1 MALAQLAA
9 VGTAAVLLAVEGSPL
24 PTTAATLTAFVIV
37 LGIATLRSLAVG
49 RPVAVS
55 TLALDA
61 IAMVILLA
69 STRGAA
75 SPFYV
80 VALAGAWWAANVPR
94 PHSGRIYAIAFLS
107 GYLLIGGPEAFRAHA
122 LGAAA
127 GVAIALVVVALLS
140 DRFVLVDRR
149 AVELNEA
156 LQAPPFAAEQ
166 VAVRH
171 GLSLAL
177 RTMDIPIDVVL
188 AAGRIGL
195 TAIQAELLSYL
206 VIGLTNLE
214 IADATGLSEAAVRY
228 RLTKLY
234 RAMGVRGRHQAADRA
249 RELGLSAA

>member
-1 MALAQLAA
+1 MALSQLGAIGA
-9 VGTAAVLLAVEGSPL
+9 AAVLLAVEGSPL
-24 PTTAATLTAFVIV
+24 PTPAATLTAFIIV

-49 RPVAVS
+49 RALAAS

-69 STRGAA
+69 STGGAA
-75 SPFYV
+75 SPIYV

-94 PHSGRIYAIAFLS
+94 PHSGRIYAIAFLA
-107 GYLLIGGPEAFRAHA
+107 GYLLIVGPEAFRTHV

-149 AVELNEA
+149 AIELNEA
-156 LQAPPFAAEQ
+156 LQAPPFADGQ
-166 VAVRH
+166 VPVRH
-171 GLSLAL
+171 GLQLAL

-206 VIGLTNLE
+206 VMGLSNNE

-234 RAMGVRGRHQAADRA
+234 RALDVRGRREAADRA